1 MSWVIRI
8 TGPGPTDNEV
18 ELDAI
23 AAQPWASV
31 DGVREW
37 DSRRGAAEALV
48 QYREIKRQEAEWLKA
63 QLPLPLGGD
72 E

>member
-23 AAQPWASV
+23 AAQPWATV
-31 DGVREW
+31 EGVREW
-37 DSRRGAAEALV
+37 QFRREAVDALV
-48 QYREIKRQEAEWLKA
+48 FYREIKRQEAEWLRA
-63 QLPLPLGGD
+63 QRSLFEVG